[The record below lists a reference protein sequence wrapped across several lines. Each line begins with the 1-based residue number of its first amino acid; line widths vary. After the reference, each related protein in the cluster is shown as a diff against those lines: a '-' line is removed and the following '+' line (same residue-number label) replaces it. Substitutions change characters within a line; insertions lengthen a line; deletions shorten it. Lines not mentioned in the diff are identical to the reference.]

1 MGQQRYGKEFEIVSR
16 AAFGVGDRV
25 KGKDSGTLG
34 TVVAVD
40 SDGDPKVKLDGDD
53 EAKQRFGK
61 EFLIVQKAAFGVGD
75 KVRGV
80 ESGRTGVVVAV
91 DSDGDPKVKMD
102 DETEAK
108 QRYAKEFEIVTKAEK
123 GSKRSRSGSKGK
135 KKNKK
140 KDEKESSSSSSS
152 SESSSSG
159 KKKKKKKKSSEKPP

>member
-1 MGQQRYGKEFEIVSR
+1 MG
-16 AAFGVGDRV
+16 
-25 KGKDSGTLG
+25 G

-75 KVRGV
+75 KVRGKD
-80 ESGRTGVVVAV
+80 SGRTGVVVAV

-102 DETEAK
+102 DETDAK

-123 GSKRSRSGSKGK
+123 GTKRSRSGSKGK
-135 KKNKK
+135 KKKK

-159 KKKKKKKKSSEKPP
+159 KKKKKKKKSEKPSVFGKSTLEMMAEERRRQA